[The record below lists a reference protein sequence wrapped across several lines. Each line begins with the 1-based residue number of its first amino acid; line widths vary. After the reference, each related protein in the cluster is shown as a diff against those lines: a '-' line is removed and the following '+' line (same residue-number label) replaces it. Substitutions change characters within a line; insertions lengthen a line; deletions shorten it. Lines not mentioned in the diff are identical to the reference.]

1 MFIGTLVT
9 GKKGIGLGKRA
20 RAPSPTSAERVAKMA
35 KMAEVTGQETYR
47 DRARQEYE
55 ERRADGRLI
64 PAQRTCETLDE
75 KSGKTARLFW
85 DSHILIDADLVFL
98 CSLTYSGSTH
108 KTLIHFLKV

>member
-1 MFIGTLVT
+1 VFIGTLVT
-9 GKKGIGLGKRA
+9 GKKGIGLGKRP

-75 KSGKTARLFW
+75 KSGTTARLFW
-85 DSHILIDADLVFL
+85 DSLSFSIDADLEFL
-98 CSLTYSGSTH
+98 VQR
-108 KTLIHFLKV
+108 TLAQPTKL